1 MPAPVSLA
9 DRIAAEFRR
18 RAPAEVVPA
27 SFVAFCAWLGVA
39 LTNAQRVVSMV
50 AYDGVEPRDLTGDD
64 RELARLMFGAVEV
77 IPTRARDVVVAVCGA
92 RAGKTYVLESLR
104 LLHLALTVVVHLAP
118 GEVASAPI
126 IQPDTDLA
134 QQALN
139 YVVGAVESKP
149 ALLAMVT
156 HRHQG
161 ESIELTR
168 ADGVTVEIVC
178 RAASAKGRT
187 GRGRTLVGA
196 AMGEAAFFRDRATGK
211 VNDTDIAD
219 ALTPRIVEGGQLII
233 SSTPYAMTGVL
244 YDLFV
249 GNHPDPSIAGI
260 STPCKHTGDALAVH
274 APTLTLR
281 DNDAKLTALVA
292 KAYARDPANA
302 AREYGAQ
309 FMSSG
314 ASLFFDANALN
325 AAIRHDQ
332 AMPLKPQPGD
342 RVAAGGDTGFEKN
355 SSTLAIVH
363 QRGGRYLTA
372 ELYERKPEP
381 GTPLKPSE
389 VVADF
394 VEVMKRHGARYFVGD
409 AHYRATVLEHLTGT
423 GITFLAAPTAP
434 EEAFVRVN
442 ALLREGVVEL
452 PNNERLVRQL
462 RETMKRPR
470 PGGGVSV
477 VLPTWLTGEH
487 GDLAAA
493 WVLAVFQAYGQRV
506 PDDVAE
512 TGTKAWED
520 SQRDKRARDA
530 RAKATRAK
538 GQWWK

>member
-1 MPAPVSLA
+1 MKPTLTIPERV
-9 DRIAAEFRR
+9 AAEAQRR
-18 RAPAEVVPA
+18 VVPEVVPR
-27 SFVAFCAWLGVA
+27 SFVAFCAWLNVT

-50 AYDGVEPRDLTGDD
+50 AYDGVEPRDLGEAD
-64 RELARLMFGAVEV
+64 REIARGIFGAVDV
-77 IPTRARDVVVAVCGA
+77 VPSRARDVVVAVCGA
-92 RAGKTYVLESLR
+92 RAGKTYIIESLR
-104 LLHLALTVVVHLAP
+104 LLHLALTVPVTLAP

-139 YVVGAVESKP
+139 YVVGAIESKP
-149 ALLAMVT
+149 ALLRLVS

-161 ESIELTR
+161 ESIEITR

-178 RAASAKGRT
+178 RAASTKGRT

-211 VNDTDIAD
+211 VNDTDIFD
-219 ALTPRIVEGGQLII
+219 ALTPRIAEGGQLIV
-233 SSTPYAMTGVL
+233 SSTPYGMTGVL
-244 YDLFV
+244 YDLFI
-249 GNHPDPSIAGI
+249 GNHPDPSVAGI
-260 STPCKHTGDALAVH
+260 SVPSKGTGDALAIH

-281 DNDAKLTALVA
+281 DNDPKLTAWVA

-325 AAIRHDQ
+325 AAIRHDI
-332 AMPLKPQPGD
+332 ALPLRPQPGD
-342 RVAAGGDTGFEKN
+342 RVSAGGDTGFEKN

-372 ELYERKPEP
+372 EIYERKPEP
-381 GTPLKPSE
+381 GAPLKPSE

-394 VEVMKRHGARYFVGD
+394 VEVMQRHGAKYFVGD

-423 GITFLAAPTAP
+423 GIHFVAAPTSP

-442 ALLREGVVEL
+442 ALLREGLVEL

-493 WVLAVFQAYGQRV
+493 WVLAVYQAYGQKV
-506 PDDVAE
+506 PDGVAE
-512 TGTKAWED
+512 QGTAEWESAQHSKRADAARKAGANKGKAWW
-520 SQRDKRARDA
+520 R
-530 RAKATRAK
+530 
-538 GQWWK
+538 